1 MKNETFLTT
10 LILALLILLGLSACK
25 GDDESKRLAALE
37 AEVASLKSEMA
48 ARNDEFKAELV
59 RIRKNLEGIESLLKI
74 DKKRTEIKEGEQSGE
89 STSDEELDAKAK
101 SFVNENLDRLMDL
114 TRQMLDSMEKELD
127 EQMDKLNT
135 PTPQQGDEI

>member
-1 MKNETFLTT
+1 MKKRTSLTMIVV
-10 LILALLILLGLSACK
+10 LMLLLGLTACK

-37 AEVASLKSEMA
+37 AEVAALKSELA
-48 ARNDEFKAELV
+48 ARNDDFKAELV

-74 DKKRTEIKEGEQSGE
+74 EKNRVGIKEGEQSGE
-89 STSDEELDAKAK
+89 SSSDEELDAKAK

-135 PTPQQGDEI
+135 PTPQQGDAI